1 MKITSRLSSS
11 NAIAFNGKRKR
22 TMRKHV
28 ANPVDSKFDTW
39 WEKTKQKQKN
49 RRTISNSVS
58 SIIRDLCSIQGEG
71 GEHRRAFFFL
81 LVTYPA
87 GKIGGR
93 KEGIRG
99 EREEGVVRVLRKRGS
114 TNRVAGNTEIRNSV
128 PLVIFRGTVENVRA
142 KDFPGK
148 PLICILI
155 EEIITFTGVWPI
167 YKVNR
172 LTPSAPWIF
181 SFNVNPLININAP
194 LSNIGRVCLNFWIE
208 LNRFSSP
215 HACTQSLI
223 EEEFDRN
230 FPFEILFLL
239 SLSFS
244 LFVLPPPRFLRTI
257 ISWLRNRLRLSNS
270 ICRGIGIVRHDET
283 LGLKKC

>member
-1 MKITSRLSSS
+1 M
-11 NAIAFNGKRKR
+11 
-22 TMRKHV
+22 
-28 ANPVDSKFDTW
+28 
-39 WEKTKQKQKN
+39 
-49 RRTISNSVS
+49 
-58 SIIRDLCSIQGEG
+58 
-71 GEHRRAFFFL
+71 
-81 LVTYPA
+81 
-87 GKIGGR
+87 
-93 KEGIRG
+93 
-99 EREEGVVRVLRKRGS
+99 RVLRKRGS